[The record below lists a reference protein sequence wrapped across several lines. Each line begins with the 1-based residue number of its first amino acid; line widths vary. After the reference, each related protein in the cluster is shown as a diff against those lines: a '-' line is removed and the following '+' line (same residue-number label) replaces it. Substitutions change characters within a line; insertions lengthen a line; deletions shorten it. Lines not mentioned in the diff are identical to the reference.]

1 MRPADCPV
9 EETLLGF
16 EVVVVVVGGLANVV
30 LLTTIVEEEFLT
42 FAWSVNDGERAY
54 VPSSELLLLLLLSSS
69 NISVSNIVAGQLRF
83 RVAADADTSRAVSSI
98 ANVSSVFRRASAR
111 EALRLGAFALNVLRN
126 RSGAGSFE

>member
-9 EETLLGF
+9 GETLLEF
-16 EVVVVVVGGLANVV
+16 EVVAVGGLANVV

-42 FAWSVNDGERAY
+42 FVWSVNDCERAY
-54 VPSSELLLLLLLSSS
+54 VPSSELLLLLLLLSSS
-69 NISVSNIVAGQLRF
+69 NISVSNIVAEQLRF
-83 RVAADADTSRAVSSI
+83 RVAADADASRAVSSK

-126 RSGAGSFE
+126 RSGAGSLE

>member
-9 EETLLGF
+9 GEILL
-16 EVVVVVVGGLANVV
+16 ELDVVVVGGLANVV

-69 NISVSNIVAGQLRF
+69 NISVSNIVAGQLRL
-83 RVAADADTSRAVSSI
+83 RVAADADTSRAVSSK
-98 ANVSSVFRRASAR
+98 ANVSSVFRRASPR
-111 EALRLGAFALNVLRN
+111 EALRLGALALNVLRN
-126 RSGAGSFE
+126 RSGAGTLE

>member
-9 EETLLGF
+9 GETLLEF
-16 EVVVVVVGGLANVV
+16 ELVVVGGLANVV

-54 VPSSELLLLLLLSSS
+54 VPSSELLLLLSSS

-98 ANVSSVFRRASAR
+98 ANVSRVFRRASAR

-126 RSGAGSFE
+126 RSGAGSLE

>member
-9 EETLLGF
+9 GEILLEF
-16 EVVVVVVGGLANVV
+16 EVVVVGGLANVV

-54 VPSSELLLLLLLSSS
+54 VPSSELLLLLSSS

-126 RSGAGSFE
+126 RSGAGSLE